1 MNRSKDQILLENL
14 YNGIFQK
21 QINENIGE
29 MELQTPSIP
38 ENETDDYQKAEQMIQ
53 KVLDDIGSNYSE
65 YDSDQFKD
73 AVESVVVAMQHAPD
87 ELDETVQRTAFGLD
101 NRNDSGLNDQE
112 PSVVPGVGYQ
122 DDDEMD
128 MSPFGECKTILKA
141 YEKVIF
147 EGTRK
152 KKKKNKNN
160 EYAICTA
167 SVGRE
172 NEEKYKRCKEKVK
185 KELK

>member
-1 MNRSKDQILLENL
+1 MNKSKDQLVLENI
-14 YNGIFQK
+14 YDGIFQK
-21 QINENIGE
+21 HITENMGE
-29 MELQTPSIP
+29 MELEVPSIP
-38 ENETDDYQKAEQMIQ
+38 DNQSDDYVKAEQMIQ
-53 KVLDDIGSNYSE
+53 KVLDDIGSNYSD
-65 YDSDQFKD
+65 YDSDQFKE
-73 AVESVVVAMQHAPD
+73 AVDGVVVAMQHSPD
-87 ELDETVQRTAFGLD
+87 ELDETVQKTAFGLD
-101 NRNDSGLNDQE
+101 RGNESQFSNEE
-112 PSVVPGVGYQ
+112 PSIVPGVGYE
-122 DDDEMD
+122 DDEMD
-128 MSPFGECKTILKA
+128 MPSFGESKTLLNA

-185 KELK
+185 KEIK